1 MHSHIFPFLNSYTKK
16 DYCRF
21 SNDADSLMPT
31 FLDMTGFSDEQSDHI
46 LNLLELVFSG
56 RIREKE
62 KIADI
67 VHLSADAAN
76 KFNKEV
82 KHRPVDRII
91 VVSTLEPDSNL
102 PLDLMNAIVKAAR
115 KNRGMII
122 R

>member
-1 MHSHIFPFLNSYTKK
+1 
-16 DYCRF
+16 
-21 SNDADSLMPT
+21 MPT

-46 LNLLELVFSG
+46 LSLLELVLSG
-56 RIREKE
+56 KIREKQ
-62 KIADI
+62 KISDI
-67 VHLSADAAN
+67 VQFSDDNAN

-115 KNRGMII
+115 KNRGMFIT
-122 R
+122 